1 MDWIAVGALAELVGA
16 VAVVLTLLYLAE
28 QVRNNTRMARRAATA
43 EAVAA
48 IREANARIPDD
59 LSVSQLFWK
68 GLQGLENLSEDERGQ
83 FGIIT
88 FNLFKACE
96 HLHYQWVVGAMDP
109 DVWTGWEWKMRVYLT
124 AAGSRQ
130 WYEERRQAFSS
141 KFREWLDNAVPDTTV
156 RLTPEIG
163 EPPHKRCVSTMRATR
178 PD

>member
-16 VAVVLTLLYLAE
+16 VAVVVTLLYLAE
-28 QVRNNTRMARRAATA
+28 QARNNTRMAATA
-43 EAVAA
+43 SAVAA
-48 IREANARIPDD
+48 IREANARIADD
-59 LSVSQLFWK
+59 PSVSQLFWK
-68 GLQGLENLSEDERGQ
+68 GLKGLENLSEDERGQ

-109 DVWTGWEWKMRVYLT
+109 DVWTGWEWNMRVYLT

-141 KFREWLDNAVPDTTV
+141 KFREWLDNMVPDTTV
-156 RLTPEIG
+156 RLNPQIG
-163 EPPHKRCVSTMRATR
+163 GPST
-178 PD
+178 

>member
-16 VAVVLTLLYLAE
+16 VAVVVTLLYLAE
-28 QVRNNTRMARRAATA
+28 QARNNTRMARRAATA

-109 DVWTGWEWKMRVYLT
+109 DVWTGWEWNVGNQQKWDTFVKERSGGNGRVL
-124 AAGSRQ
+124 GLP
-130 WYEERRQAFSS
+130 EQAVVAFA
-141 KFREWLDNAVPDTTV
+141 L
-156 RLTPEIG
+156 G
-163 EPPHKRCVSTMRATR
+163 
-178 PD
+178 